1 MPEDIQELKDY
12 LEEMRGQAILGQ
24 CCADLDVHDMTVL
37 IAMINKFEKYEK
49 ALKELVGFTK
59 YEGNQWYENLKD
71 MLEVN
76 AQS

>member
-12 LEEMRGQAILGQ
+12 LEEMRDQAILGQ

-49 ALKELVGFTK
+49 ALKELRRLYLRSDGTFK
-59 YEGNQWYENLKD
+59 
-71 MLEVN
+71 EVFELH
-76 AQS
+76 